1 MLSPRNMSEM
11 KVYGSEGDA
20 DGMFVRPQGVVID
33 PEGHILVCDSRNNRI
48 QVFASDDMRFI
59 GSFGLGPV
67 TTGFQMPTELPAP
80 YSVRYSWS

>member
-1 MLSPRNMSEM
+1 M
-11 KVYGSEGDA
+11 KVYGSEGDG

-33 PEGHILVCDSRNNRI
+33 PEGHILVCDSRNNRV

-67 TTGFQMPTELPAP
+67 PNSGFQMPQELPAP
-80 YSVRYSWS
+80 YSVSF